1 MANPTPRGGGFVSP
15 GRGWAALI
23 AGAALVAVGGA
34 MAAEPDMASLV
45 QPYQKGVDEQAVG
58 IVAAK
63 AYVEPSRGSA
73 EPTPQ
78 SAVSLVLLPYSAAFE
93 TELDA
98 VKAGLRDSVDSY
110 TRAVGEIEAARVD
123 YERALVAVG
132 AGDLVKNEATDARG
146 LAEVTGLPAGDWVLL
161 AWREGGHQSKQHK
174 VRDQD
179 AKRYPD
185 IPSTVTYSM
194 VTYWRSRVTVRK
206 GETVEVAL
214 SDRNVWMT
222 APRQEGGT
230 PKPPRPPTPKKRR

>member
-1 MANPTPRGGGFVSP
+1 MAGGVLIAAVSV
-15 GRGWAALI
+15 WAAVTDL
-23 AGAALVAVGGA
+23 
-34 MAAEPDMASLV
+34 DSLV
-45 QPYQKGVDEQAVG
+45 EPYKKASDEQAVG

-63 AYVEPSRGSA
+63 AYVEPSRGGA
-73 EPTPQ
+73 EATPQ
-78 SAVSLVLLPYSAAFE
+78 DAVSLVLLPYSAAFE
-93 TELDA
+93 ADLDA

-110 TRAVGEIEAARVD
+110 TRAVGTIEAARVD
-123 YERALVAVG
+123 YEKGLVAAG
-132 AGDLVKNEATDARG
+132 AGELVRNEATDARG
-146 LAEVTGLPAGDWVLL
+146 VAEVTGLPAGNWVLL

-174 VRDQD
+174 LRDLD

-206 GETVEVAL
+206 GETVEVSL

-222 APRQEGGT
+222 APRQEGAT